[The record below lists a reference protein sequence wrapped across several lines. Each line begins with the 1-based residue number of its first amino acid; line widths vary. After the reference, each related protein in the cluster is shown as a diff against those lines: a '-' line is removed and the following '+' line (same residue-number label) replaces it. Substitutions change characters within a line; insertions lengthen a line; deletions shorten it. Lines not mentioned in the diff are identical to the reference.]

1 MLDNEFED
9 DIVFARFLNYMQIAL
24 LHRKLNY
31 ERDNEIIIKKEE
43 QLSYFE
49 WSRIP
54 DKTDK
59 NNPFYI
65 LKKDYDSLKNATD
78 KLTEKQRF
86 VIVNYYFKRKSLSK
100 IAEKLNTNVDSVN
113 HLKYR
118 AILSLRR
125 YLEE

>member
-1 MLDNEFED
+1 MSDNEFED

-59 NNPFYI
+59 NNLFYT
-65 LKKDYDSLKNATD
+65 LKKDYDSLKNAID

-86 VIVNYYFKRKSLSK
+86 VIVNYYFNRKSLSK

>member
-59 NNPFYI
+59 NNPFYT
-65 LKKDYDSLKNATD
+65 LKKDYDSLKNAID